1 MFYIFDDADSE
12 AIFYSAE
19 FRDCIVKL
27 KDRLAK
33 AKIFVE
39 IGDAA
44 AKAPFALAY
53 EDLAAAGDGSPLGIE
68 RSPHDE
74 LFIYTGGTTGTPK
87 GVVWRHTDMPIGS
100 TTWRARVCKD
110 VTIPVGAVSLKKKK
124 I

>member
-1 MFYIFDDADSE
+1 MFDS
-12 AIFYSAE
+12 AK
-19 FRDCIVKL
+19 FRYGIVEL
-27 KDRLAK
+27 RERVSK

-74 LFIYTGGTTGTPK
+74 LFIYTGGTTGMPK
-87 GVVWRHTDMPIGS
+87 GVVWRHTDMREAQLDAQDRKS
-100 TTWRARVCKD
+100 TRLN
-110 VTIPVGAVSLKKKK
+110 SSH
-124 I
+124 